1 LNYLDP
7 VLDFV
12 PIRAIEDQID
22 QLLIDFFRSLLLFP
36 HSGTS
41 TWVCLSGLAAG
52 TRLHGGMENV

>member
-1 LNYLDP
+1 
-7 VLDFV
+7 
-12 PIRAIEDQID
+12 
-22 QLLIDFFRSLLLFP
+22 LIDFFRSLLLFP